1 LLPFDGTRAAPEAFD
16 GSEEAERATLL
27 FQYLARRRRASRYR
41 GTELDTPD
49 LARVDAVR
57 MLSDMAREEFPQDGD
72 HQQIGVDVY
81 DSIGNCVARAAISF
95 DLDRMDSP
103 DRTVAAAADGDE

>member
-1 LLPFDGTRAAPEAFD
+1 MEPERPPKPLTA
-16 GSEEAERATLL
+16 
-27 FQYLARRRRASRYR
+27 ARRPSVPLFYFNIWRGDAVHRDTE

-49 LARVDAVR
+49 LARLDAVR

-103 DRTVAAAADGDE
+103 DRTVAAAADGDK